1 MKGQQFKKITAE
13 NLDLTGVPG
22 RAADFI
28 GEAVRLP
35 GRFLMAGDELFKAI
49 GYRMELNAQAF
60 RTAKGEGLE
69 GDALAARITNIINN
83 PPENIHL
90 ASVDASRYQT
100 FTQELGD
107 VGQSIQG
114 GLKKMDDWTMA
125 EFNVPSARLVVP
137 FLRTPMN
144 IVKWVGERT
153 PLALANSNIRNEIK
167 AGGARRDMALAK
179 VATGSL
185 AMAAAADYTMSGDI
199 SGAGP
204 TNPAMRN
211 QLRLTGWQ
219 PYSIKVND
227 TYYTYS
233 RLDPVGA
240 FIGLAADA
248 AEIMGQTDDADTLDL
263 VMAATT
269 AVAQNMTSK
278 TYLSGVSEFF
288 DAMSSVSTDP
298 EGKNTKMKRY
308 FERLAGSVVPAGV
321 AQIERTMSPEMSA
334 ANGVIEKIKSRLP
347 GYSDDLPPRRNIF
360 GEPIV
365 LGGGLGPDI
374 MSPIY
379 TSEVKDDPIADEIV
393 AQSPSIRMP
402 LKNISGVELDTFQYD
417 DYILLYSG
425 KGNQYVNDVP
435 LKSALRDVF
444 NSDLYVNGTNGKDG
458 SKAMIIERV
467 FSSYKQAARQALL
480 DKYPEIQNEIDRK
493 KREEQINL
501 GAF

>member
-1 MKGQQFKKITAE
+1 MS
-13 NLDLTGVPG
+13 
-22 RAADFI
+22 
-28 GEAVRLP
+28 
-35 GRFLMAGDELFKAI
+35 
-49 GYRMELNAQAF
+49 YC
-60 RTAKGEGLE
+60 
-69 GDALAARITNIINN
+69 RITNIINN

-107 VGQSIQG
+107 TGQSIQG
-114 GLKKMDDWTMA
+114 AVKKMDDWTMA
-125 EFNVPSARLVVP
+125 EFNVPSARIIVP

-144 IVKWVGERT
+144 IVKWIGERT

-185 AMAAAADYTMSGDI
+185 AMMTAADYTISGDI
-199 SGAGP
+199 TGAGP

-211 QLRLTGWQ
+211 LLRTTGWQ
-219 PYSIKVND
+219 PYSIKRGD

-233 RLDPVGA
+233 RLDPIGA

-248 AEIMGQTDDADTLDL
+248 TEIMGQTEDADTLDL

-298 EGKNTKMKRY
+298 SGKNTKMKRY

-321 AQIERTMSPEMSA
+321 AQIERTMSPEMSS

-379 TSEVKDDPIADEIV
+379 TSEARHDPIADEMV
-393 AQSPSIRMP
+393 RQSPSVRMP
-402 LKNISGVELDTFQYD
+402 MKNISGVELDTFQYD
-417 DYILLYSG
+417 DYVLFYSG
-425 KGNQYVNDVP
+425 QDNEYVEFVP
-435 LKSALRDVF
+435 LKDKLGEVF
-444 NSDLYVNGTNGKDG
+444 ASDQYASGTNGKDG
-458 SKAMIIERV
+458 SKAKMIEAIFGE
-467 FSSYKQAARQALL
+467 YKQAARQAML
-480 DKYPEIQNEIDRK
+480 DKYPSVQNEIDRK
-493 KREEQINL
+493 AREEQIKM